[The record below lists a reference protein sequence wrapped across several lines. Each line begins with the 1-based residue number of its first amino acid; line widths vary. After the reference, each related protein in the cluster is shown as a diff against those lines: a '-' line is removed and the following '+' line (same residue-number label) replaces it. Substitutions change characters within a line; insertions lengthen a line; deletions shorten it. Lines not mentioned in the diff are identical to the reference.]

1 MLCAD
6 KEDGLFT
13 GLRTVGLVSL
23 CYHFM
28 ESFPDEAHQGI
39 YQLLAHCSFVNFNAK
54 SIIAQIKRDGNTVIV
69 DSLSRFFF
77 CNTSCNMISFANVYL
92 QTVKYL
98 ISQDENVAVDFV
110 ELLLNDADKIWRRS
124 SHYMYCVEQF
134 DDKESEAKVQAT
146 IQYLVFLL
154 VEIKGILNEIPERIK
169 TLYEKVSMH
178 VSKKFG
184 KDFIDSIKGNLL
196 IDD

>member
-1 MLCAD
+1 
-6 KEDGLFT
+6 
-13 GLRTVGLVSL
+13 
-23 CYHFM
+23 
-28 ESFPDEAHQGI
+28 
-39 YQLLAHCSFVNFNAK
+39 
-54 SIIAQIKRDGNTVIV
+54 
-69 DSLSRFFF
+69 
-77 CNTSCNMISFANVYL
+77 
-92 QTVKYL
+92 
-98 ISQDENVAVDFV
+98 
-110 ELLLNDADKIWRRS
+110 
-124 SHYMYCVEQF
+124 MYCVEQF